1 MSVNIGLAFLAGL
14 ASFLS
19 PCVFSLVPAYISYL
33 SGHSISVLKNS
44 NDKKIQLNTLIH
56 GFAFVLGFSLV
67 FITLGLTAS
76 AIGFIFYNARIV
88 LAKLGGIIVIIFGL
102 HMAGVFRIPFLEVEV
117 RSQTKAGSKR
127 NLLTSLMMGVFFS
140 AGWSPCIGPV
150 LSFILTLAVNGGS
163 LLEGVKLLAVYSS
176 GLAIP
181 FLIAAIGI
189 GWVVTVIQKYGKF
202 MHYVEVFMGIILII
216 VGILLFFGVLERL
229 NQFGTFINLGL

>member
-76 AIGFIFYNARIV
+76 AIGFVFYNARIV

-102 HMAGVFRIPFLEVEV
+102 HMTGIFRIPFLEVEF
-117 RSQTKAGSKR
+117 RAQSKAGSKR